1 MIPGDHVVCVV
12 GFQEV
17 VAAEMSQDPGAD
29 RVLAALQEERG
40 EGGGFVEAEAGV
52 RVAGIGA
59 RITLDLFEEA
69 VHDAEVIVEVRIQ
82 RGAEAVQETDRA
94 DGGGGW
100 SRGTGLP
107 QRGLESTE
115 QDVKDGA
122 GGSRAVVEE
131 GPEAFGHGEHDLAHG
146 HVGNDV
152 LDQVGRRLGHALG
165 VTGRAGP
172 PALAGKRDPVA
183 LHLSCTGYNVGFD

>member
-1 MIPGDHVVCVV
+1 M
-12 GFQEV
+12 
-17 VAAEMSQDPGAD
+17 
-29 RVLAALQEERG
+29 RV
-40 EGGGFVEAEAGV
+40 EGGG
-52 RVAGIGA
+52 
-59 RITLDLFEEA
+59 
-69 VHDAEVIVEVRIQ
+69 
-82 RGAEAVQETDRA
+82 EAVQETHRA

-107 QRGLESTE
+107 QRGLESPE

-131 GPEAFGHGEHDLAHG
+131 GPEAFGEGEHDLADG
-146 HVGNDV
+146 YVGNDV

-165 VTGRAGP
+165 VTGRAGTS
-172 PALAGKRDPVA
+172 ALAGERDPVA